1 MGMVAQEFVDAAG
14 EMPRTDFCKIEGP
27 DSAIS
32 IQAMFF
38 LRPNGVPQAAGIFS
52 RNRPEGRKEAV
63 QAVLPEREFWTI
75 EALCARLEL
84 PYNQSERISLGKI
97 IRELGWF
104 TRRASD
110 ARVVEY
116 TIQKPKTKSEL
127 RAPEIAAVA
136 SERSSWRTHDLLE
149 KLGLVNT
156 RSNQLIV
163 AGALKAAGWTA
174 KRMWDGRR
182 HMITAVHYAPG
193 RSWAGALDESVKVV
207 MPVAATRPRW
217 FADELAAALGWPA
230 NPGTRAR
237 LGRVMRAAG
246 WKSERLTTAKD
257 RNKTLFTHPAHV
269 DKKPSA
275 QS

>member
-14 EMPRTDFCKIEGP
+14 EHPRTDFCKIEGP

-52 RNRPEGRKEAV
+52 RKRPEGRKETV
-63 QAVLPEREFWTI
+63 QTVLSERKAWTI
-75 EALCARLEL
+75 EELCARLEL

-104 TRRASD
+104 ARRSPD
-110 ARVVEY
+110 GRIVQY

-149 KLGLVNT
+149 RLGLINT

-163 AGALKAAGWTA
+163 AGALKAAGWTS
-174 KRMWDGRR
+174 KRMWDRHRR
-182 HMITAVHYAPG
+182 MITAVHYAPN
-193 RSWAGALDESVKVV
+193 RSWAGALDESIKVV
-207 MPVAATRPRW
+207 MPVAATRASW

-237 LGRVMRAAG
+237 IGRVMAAAG
-246 WKSERLTTAKD
+246 WKSQRLTTSKD
-257 RNKTLFTHPAHV
+257 RNKTQFTHPAHV
-269 DKKPSA
+269 DKLP
-275 QS
+275 